1 MIYFSDFGSSKGVD
15 LDVLFYLSVF
25 DILEIFMG
33 KINFFWQKKILE
45 ITRMTII
52 LPKSPKYP

>member
-33 KINFFWQKKILE
+33 KINFF
-45 ITRMTII
+45 
-52 LPKSPKYP
+52 